1 MEMVKSSEIPKIER
15 TYFVGEIFKDLPFL
29 RAGGGSARPIETK
42 DYQGH
47 YLYESGIKQ
56 MNHQMVTF
64 HNARPNTEQDKE
76 IYRIAVNLWNKEHKR
91 LSYTD
96 LPLHLQS
103 QNNKESFLDR
113 FKVVAAELDCSQT
126 VVAHI
131 SKDGHYFIHPD
142 ILQNRSLTPREVA
155 RLQTFPDDYYFESV
169 SGKLSRTTA
178 YKQIGNAV
186 PVCLAEKV
194 AKALKECW

>member
-1 MEMVKSSEIPKIER
+1 
-15 TYFVGEIFKDLPFL
+15 
-29 RAGGGSARPIETK
+29 
-42 DYQGH
+42 
-47 YLYESGIKQ
+47 

-155 RLQTFPDDYYFESV
+155 RLQTFPV
-169 SGKLSRTTA
+169 NHQGQLHINKLVMRFQFVWPRRLQ
-178 YKQIGNAV
+178 KH
-186 PVCLAEKV
+186 
-194 AKALKECW
+194 

>member
-1 MEMVKSSEIPKIER
+1 M
-15 TYFVGEIFKDLPFL
+15 
-29 RAGGGSARPIETK
+29 
-42 DYQGH
+42 
-47 YLYESGIKQ
+47 
-56 MNHQMVTF
+56 
-64 HNARPNTEQDKE
+64 
-76 IYRIAVNLWNKEHKR
+76 
-91 LSYTD
+91 
-96 LPLHLQS
+96 PLHLQS

-169 SGKLSRTTA
+169 SGKPSRTTA

-186 PVCLAEKV
+186 PVCLAGKV